1 MSRQTKALHNHKA
14 LNVQNIK
21 WEETWHYSRFK
32 PLKNCQYFIW
42 NAAIQCHTSNR
53 SALNDWNT
61 TNTQVKC
68 TFQNRMLNNYH
79 LDVSWKHWNYDHGQR
94 RWVIRDFFFHL
105 NDGKTF
111 KILKCKMK
119 SLLKLNASNRI
130 NLVRPL
136 EVSNQFKLLN
146 MQIQYHQNR
155 FWKVKWI
162 VNVPEKVL
170 VIYRQFDQNFHYNI
184 FSIPYMNIFN
194 LEQ

>member
-1 MSRQTKALHNHKA
+1 MRPFNAIHQIDPPWMTEIRLIHK
-14 LNVQNIK
+14 
-21 WEETWHYSRFK
+21 S
-32 PLKNCQYFIW
+32 
-42 NAAIQCHTSNR
+42 NAR
-53 SALNDWNT
+53 SKIECSIIIILTFPESIGT
-61 TNTQVKC
+61 TIMAKGDEW
-68 TFQNRMLNNYH
+68 Y
-79 LDVSWKHWNYDHGQR
+79 
-94 RWVIRDFFFHL
+94 VIFFHL

-119 SLLKLNASNRI
+119 SLLKLNASNWI